1 MTYGAATP
9 TKSLTIARA
18 NLKPAHWFI
27 VYPGK
32 RGYPVAKAFLI
43 KRYCGNA
50 AYGRIYG
57 VVFGVLYPGTSVG
70 FGACPSGEQWD
81 VFLDTFHYLLV
92 EPFFFPHWSHYT
104 SAHRCFTTR

>member
-1 MTYGAATP
+1 M
-9 TKSLTIARA
+9 
-18 NLKPAHWFI
+18 
-27 VYPGK
+27 
-32 RGYPVAKAFLI
+32 AKAFLI